1 MSFFSGLSSLP
12 PGQPAGGMHSGATH
26 PPAPSGRLRMK
37 TVLLIDD
44 DTELREALGA
54 YLQQRGWDVHSAA
67 DGESG
72 INLAKQLLPQ
82 VILCDMYMPC
92 GNGFRVCAAIR
103 AQPALKPAFLVAM
116 SGNMFDDTRRNALEA
131 GADEFMLK
139 PLQPRPLLE
148 LLERVAAAR
157 EGTPIDGA
165 PLVAAPPLAPA
176 PPPAPARA
184 PRPENFIRFWGVR
197 GSIPTPGPATIR
209 YGGNTACVELR
220 ADGELI
226 VLDAG
231 TGIRPLGMEL
241 AKEFKDQ
248 PLTISLLITHSHWD
262 HVQGFPFFSPAYNP
276 KNQIGIHGFE
286 GAWASLE
293 GIFSGQME
301 SPYFPIGLQQMPGNI
316 HFKELRDLEFK
327 IGKVRAEASF
337 INHPGVTVGFR
348 FNTST
353 GSVAYLPDHES
364 CFRMRSLST
373 AQGPVT
379 PEELAFARRE
389 DEKTLR
395 FIHGVDLLILDAQY
409 DVEEYRSR
417 VGWGHSC
424 VDDTVELATRAQA
437 KKLFLFHHDPS
448 HDDDKIDVM
457 VAHAREL
464 AAWRGHKLEVEAAR
478 EGLLVPLG
486 TPAAAG
492 KAG

>member
-1 MSFFSGLSSLP
+1 
-12 PGQPAGGMHSGATH
+12 MHDGTQCH
-26 PPAPSGRLRMK
+26 RIPRGPFRMK

-54 YLQQRGWDVHSAA
+54 YLRQRGWEVHSAA
-67 DGESG
+67 DGDSG
-72 INLAKQLLPQ
+72 LNLAKQLLPQ

-103 AQPALKPAFLVAM
+103 EQPSLKPAFLVAM

-148 LLERVAAAR
+148 LLEKVSAAHDGRPAERVPRVAAA
-157 EGTPIDGA
+157 P
-165 PLVAAPPLAPA
+165 AAPTAASAPA
-176 PPPAPARA
+176 PPPGPG
-184 PRPENFIRFWGVR
+184 NFIRFWGVR
-197 GSIPTPGPATIR
+197 GSIPTPGPATVR

-226 VLDAG
+226 ILDAG

-241 AKEFKDQ
+241 MNEFKNQ
-248 PLTISLLITHSHWD
+248 PLAITLLITHSHWD
-262 HVQGFPFFSPAYNP
+262 HVQGFPFFPPAYNE

-293 GIFSGQME
+293 GVFSGQME

-316 HFKELRDLEFK
+316 HFKELRELEFK

-364 CFRMRSLST
+364 SFRMRSLST
-373 AQGPVT
+373 AKGPVT

-424 VDDTVELATRAQA
+424 VDDTVELATRAKA
-437 KKLFLFHHDPS
+437 KRLFLFHHDPT
-448 HDDDKIDVM
+448 HDDDKIDAM
-457 VAHAREL
+457 AAHAREL
-464 AAWRGHKLEVEAAR
+464 AAWHGHNLEVEAAR

-486 TPAAAG
+486 TPAAARKSG
-492 KAG
+492 

>member
-1 MSFFSGLSSLP
+1 
-12 PGQPAGGMHSGATH
+12 
-26 PPAPSGRLRMK
+26 MK

-54 YLQQRGWDVHSAA
+54 YLRQRGWEVHSAA
-67 DGESG
+67 DGDRG
-72 INLAKQLLPQ
+72 LNLAKQLLPQ

-103 AQPALKPAFLVAM
+103 EQPSLKTAFLVAM

-148 LLERVAAAR
+148 LLDRVSAAR
-157 EGTPIDGA
+157 EGKPIDGT
-165 PLVAAPPLAPA
+165 PRVTAPPASRVPSAPA
-176 PPPAPARA
+176 PAARPA
-184 PRPENFIRFWGVR
+184 NFIRFWGVR
-197 GSIPTPGPATIR
+197 GSIPTPGPSTVR

-226 VLDAG
+226 ILDAG

-241 AKEFKDQ
+241 MQEFKEQ

-262 HVQGFPFFSPAYNP
+262 HVQGFPFFPPAYNEN
-276 KNQIGIHGFE
+276 NQIGIHGFE

-293 GIFSGQME
+293 GVFSGQME
-301 SPYFPIGLQQMPGNI
+301 SPYFPISLQQMPGI
-316 HFKELRDLEFK
+316 HFKELRELNFQ
-327 IGKVRAEASF
+327 IGNIKAEACF

-364 CFRMRSLST
+364 YFRMRSLST
-373 AQGPVT
+373 AKGPVT

-395 FIHGVDLLILDAQY
+395 FIHGVDILILDAQY
-409 DVEEYRSR
+409 DVEEYRTR

-424 VDDTVELATRAQA
+424 VDDTVELANRAQA
-437 KKLFLFHHDPS
+437 KQLFLFHHDPT

-464 AAWRGHKLEVEAAR
+464 AAWHGHQLEVAAAR
-478 EGLLVPLG
+478 EGLLVPIG
-486 TPAAAG
+486 ISATKPG
-492 KAG
+492 

>member
-1 MSFFSGLSSLP
+1 
-12 PGQPAGGMHSGATH
+12 
-26 PPAPSGRLRMK
+26 MK

-54 YLQQRGWDVHSAA
+54 YLCQRGWEVHSAA
-67 DGESG
+67 DGDRGLS
-72 INLAKQLLPQ
+72 LAKQLLPQ

-103 AQPALKPAFLVAM
+103 EEPALKAAFLVAM

-148 LLERVAAAR
+148 LLERVSAAR
-157 EGTPIDGA
+157 EGKPIETTPRITST
-165 PLVAAPPLAPA
+165 
-176 PPPAPARA
+176 PPPPVADSTSKPV
-184 PRPENFIRFWGVR
+184 NFIRFWGVR
-197 GSIPTPGPATIR
+197 GSIPTPGPTTIR

-226 VLDAG
+226 ILDAG

-241 AKEFKDQ
+241 MKEFKGE
-248 PLTISLLITHSHWD
+248 PLAISLLITHSHWD
-262 HVQGFPFFSPAYNP
+262 HVQGFPFFPPAYNP

-293 GIFSGQME
+293 GVFSGQME

-316 HFKELRDLEFK
+316 HFKELRELEFK

-353 GSVAYLPDHES
+353 GSIAYLPDHES

-373 AQGPVT
+373 SQGPVK

-395 FIHGVDLLILDAQY
+395 FIQGVDVLILDAQY

-424 VDDTVELATRAQA
+424 VDDTVELASRAKA
-437 KKLFLFHHDPS
+437 KKLFLFHHDPA
-448 HDDDKIDVM
+448 HDDDKLDVM
-457 VAHAREL
+457 VAHAREI
-464 AAWRGHKLEVEAAR
+464 AAWHGNNLQVEGAR
-478 EGLLVPLG
+478 EGLLVPLVANA
-486 TPAAAG
+486 PAPASKSASP
-492 KAG
+492 